1 MSLNTGYPSPRFPT
15 PTSSCTTLTSAVFST
30 QYPHILGLTSQI
42 SQLGRKMSPHKLRT
56 GSEKPSAPLPGVCL
70 SRSHF
75 HRKCSCPKKKD
86 CSAATEEQL
95 SGPGR
100 KETACRSY
108 AQPEKV
114 HPQSHLTSQQCCM
127 EELPTE
133 EPQPW
138 RTWVTG
144 WPACQD
150 WFSKKG
156 GQKNRLRSP

>member
-1 MSLNTGYPSPRFPT
+1 MSVHPLPLFAQPHKAPPPMSLNIGYPSPRFPT

-42 SQLGRKMSPHKLRT
+42 SQLGRKMSPHKLRI

-70 SRSHF
+70 SLPLSQEVQ
-75 HRKCSCPKKKD
+75 PPNKD
-86 CSAATEEQL
+86 CSAATEEQR

-100 KETACRSY
+100 KETVCRSY

-114 HPQSHLTSQQCCM
+114 HTQSHLTSQQCCM

-133 EPQPW
+133 EPQP
-138 RTWVTG
+138 
-144 WPACQD
+144 
-150 WFSKKG
+150 
-156 GQKNRLRSP
+156 